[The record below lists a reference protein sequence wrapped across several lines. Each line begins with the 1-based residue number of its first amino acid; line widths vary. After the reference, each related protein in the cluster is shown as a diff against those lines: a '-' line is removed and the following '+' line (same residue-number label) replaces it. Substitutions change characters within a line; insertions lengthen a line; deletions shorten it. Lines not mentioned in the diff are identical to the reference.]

1 MTEAVVFRLS
11 SIDQSSVREYIRYA
25 LCYPCDNDAA
35 SIDAI
40 ASKLTASLK
49 RGVSYMPILAG
60 KVHPV
65 STPTLEST
73 RRHTLADNL
82 PRQYPLIHQRRATVA
97 EDISNEQVGQLE
109 VRVTAE
115 EVDNIAPTF
124 KTLGKDEF
132 PHSYAELSTAGMP
145 PLALIGHA
153 FTPLADVPDE
163 RVGGS
168 PVLAVQASFISGGVV
183 VAIYLHHSVV
193 GIAGLASLMRC
204 MSVSDQILPSRDP
217 MTTEELREEAL
228 EQSRLRDRLSGS
240 RGVQAGLHEHPVY
253 SPVPVP
259 ESGALVEPSNPAC
272 EVLTFSLSMLDSVC
286 DLANEHFLNI
296 ISDPTVRLSRFD
308 CLLAILWKALVR
320 GREPHGLT
328 AQGQTTALVV
338 PVNVRQIV
346 DPPLGPSYYGN
357 SEVYS
362 HTKSTVIQLGLP
374 LDVSTIANTAHG
386 VRRSLSSLVEV
397 KIRSAIAIINECEDL
412 RSISQPRIDYNSD
425 VLVTNW
431 VDIPVGEESTLG
443 MELGPA
449 EWNRKLSREHASFDC
464 VLLPSGRTGS
474 CEIMVQL
481 SETEMQRLLED
492 TGLKPFLLDGA

>member
-65 STPTLEST
+65 SAPTLEST

-82 PRQYPLIHQRRATVA
+82 PRQYPLIHQRRATVV

-168 PVLAVQASFISGGVV
+168 PVLAVQASF
-183 VAIYLHHSVV
+183 YLWRR
-193 GIAGLASLMRC
+193 RC
-204 MSVSDQILPSRDP
+204 GHLPSP
-217 MTTEELREEAL
+217 F
-228 EQSRLRDRLSGS
+228 S
-240 RGVQAGLHEHPVY
+240 RGY
-253 SPVPVP
+253 SW
-259 ESGALVEPSNPAC
+259 AC
-272 EVLTFSLSMLDSVC
+272 IADAVHVSV
-286 DLANEHFLNI
+286 
-296 ISDPTVRLSRFD
+296 
-308 CLLAILWKALVR
+308 
-320 GREPHGLT
+320 
-328 AQGQTTALVV
+328 
-338 PVNVRQIV
+338 
-346 DPPLGPSYYGN
+346 
-357 SEVYS
+357 
-362 HTKSTVIQLGLP
+362 
-374 LDVSTIANTAHG
+374 
-386 VRRSLSSLVEV
+386 
-397 KIRSAIAIINECEDL
+397 
-412 RSISQPRIDYNSD
+412 
-425 VLVTNW
+425 
-431 VDIPVGEESTLG
+431 
-443 MELGPA
+443 
-449 EWNRKLSREHASFDC
+449 
-464 VLLPSGRTGS
+464 
-474 CEIMVQL
+474 
-481 SETEMQRLLED
+481 
-492 TGLKPFLLDGA
+492 